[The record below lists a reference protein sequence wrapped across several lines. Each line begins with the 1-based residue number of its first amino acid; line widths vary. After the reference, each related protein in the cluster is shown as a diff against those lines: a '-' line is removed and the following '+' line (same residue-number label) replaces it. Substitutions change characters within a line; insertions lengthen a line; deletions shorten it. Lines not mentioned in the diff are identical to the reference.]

1 MQMVISHLKTAPF
14 QWTLFIF
21 FKLETDTARSSVP
34 HYSCKRSVTSLI
46 RGDRMAFS
54 GSIKARERP
63 CTKKSQGEKKGRTE
77 AEQGGRR
84 REKKKNRGGTAGTER
99 RDPEKKKKGK
109 AEESH
114 RSALPLSSSLQKN
127 KRTTLNQ
134 RLLTTGITIVY
145 FPSSQN

>member
-1 MQMVISHLKTAPF
+1 
-14 QWTLFIF
+14 
-21 FKLETDTARSSVP
+21 
-34 HYSCKRSVTSLI
+34 
-46 RGDRMAFS
+46 MAFS

-63 CTKKSQGEKKGRTE
+63 CPKKSQGEKKGRTE

-84 REKKKNRGGTAGTER
+84 REKKQRGNRGNTEKR
-99 RDPEKKKKGK
+99 PRKKKGK
-109 AEESH
+109 AEEIH

-127 KRTTLNQ
+127 KKTTLNQ